1 MTVTRIL
8 SLLKTRG
15 SGSRDED
22 NRGETDANAI
32 SGSIQ
37 LTTMSEGRTKMR
49 EDTKL
54 TLVRDTWHVQ
64 VTAVSTRS
72 VPMTEVYVGSLTCAY
87 GSVRCSRAPH
97 FEVNAVFHDT
107 SQVNSFASE
116 GGSCGIHTCEGGR
129 STCEINHWRWH
140 SVS

>member
-1 MTVTRIL
+1 MTGTRIL

-22 NRGETDANAI
+22 NRGQPDANTI

-37 LTTMSEGRTKMR
+37 LTTMSEGRTTMR

-54 TLVRDTWHVQ
+54 PMVGDTWHVL

-72 VPMTEVYVGSLTCAY
+72 VPRTEVYVGSLL
-87 GSVRCSRAPH
+87 
-97 FEVNAVFHDT
+97 F
-107 SQVNSFASE
+107 
-116 GGSCGIHTCEGGR
+116 
-129 STCEINHWRWH
+129 W
-140 SVS
+140 